1 MAFFL
6 ALTVAK
12 FSVSVLLRYERVT
25 IASTASVATLANFRF
40 REPLAPKRK
49 NCLLG

>member
-12 FSVSVLLRYERVT
+12 FAVSVLLRYGKGYDSKHSKCSHTCEFLV
-25 IASTASVATLANFRF
+25 
-40 REPLAPKRK
+40 
-49 NCLLG
+49 